1 MLGFKIVGLKTAG
14 LPDIM
19 SKSRVR
25 EDKFD
30 LGGGASQLCSPVL
43 S

>member
-14 LPDIM
+14 LPDIL
-19 SKSRVR
+19 SKSSVQ

-30 LGGGASQLCSPVL
+30 PGAGASQLCSPVL
-43 S
+43 G